1 MAPKQVGPQ
10 DWSSG
15 HVLRKD
21 KKGQGGDS
29 WGGAHRVAAAG
40 ARGSCKN
47 TGDGEEA
54 QGSCCPSALS
64 RCLVVKRHGGGE

>member
-29 WGGAHRVAAAG
+29 
-40 ARGSCKN
+40 
-47 TGDGEEA
+47 
-54 QGSCCPSALS
+54 
-64 RCLVVKRHGGGE
+64 GGGGPQSGGCRSQRVL